1 MFNIFKKKV
10 TAKYLVHHIGTSD
23 VYTACTDKELN
34 DILAFLGD
42 EAEVTKLKK
51 K

>member
-23 VYTACTDKELN
+23 VYTVCTDKELN

>member
-23 VYTACTDKELN
+23 IYTVHTDEELSN
-34 DILAFLGD
+34 ILAVLGAD
-42 EAEVTKLKK
+42 AEVTKL
-51 K
+51 